1 MKHDNLIF
9 IHKLL
14 KAIADSIIIV
24 FIPLY
29 ILKETNDFK
38 MSMAYLI
45 IYSLFV
51 MLFMFVFK
59 KIIQKY
65 GVITMMVHF
74 IPIIVAEGVL
84 SFVPISIYSIIGVAA
99 LMALNQAFY
108 SIPLNLIFTFGD
120 KKTNVGKFQIASNIG
135 KLVFT
140 LVSGLILSST
150 IKNSFLI
157 LSISSSIFYILC
169 AIPLIFSYKELKDNY
184 IKYNDND
191 SINIIKIDP
200 WFKIFHITFGL
211 FQPIMDNVVPL
222 YLYINDLSFQA
233 VTIMIVIVEFMKIL
247 VNYLSQKLVSIKK
260 GKLCVI
266 IGFVLFIASLTGM
279 VFVKN
284 KVVLYIL
291 SCSCSISF
299 PLTFVVMFRLY
310 CNYLK
315 ETNNVFNGMTVR
327 DFDIFL
333 FRPLMYAISYTPL
346 GFYPVFGVGFI
357 SCIIMLYSEI
367 RLLKKLNK

>member
-1 MKHDNLIF
+1 MKRDNLIF

-51 MLFMFVFK
+51 MLFMLIFK
-59 KIIQKY
+59 RIIQKY
-65 GVITMMVHF
+65 GVITMMIHF
-74 IPIIVAEGVL
+74 IPIIIAEGIL
-84 SFVPISIYSIIGVAA
+84 SFNSINIYIIIIVSA

-135 KLVFT
+135 KLIFT
-140 LVSGLILSST
+140 LISGLILSST
-150 IKNSFLI
+150 IENSFLI
-157 LSISSSIFYILC
+157 LSISSSIFYIAC
-169 AIPLIFSYKELKDNY
+169 AIPLIFSYYELKDNY
-184 IKYNDND
+184 IKYNTNE
-191 SINIIKIDP
+191 IKHIKIEP
-200 WFKIFHITFGL
+200 WFRLFHISFGL

-222 YLYINDLSFQA
+222 YLYINNLSFQA
-233 VTIMIVIVEFMKIL
+233 VTIMIVIVEFMKIM
-247 VNYLSQKLVSIKK
+247 VNYLSQKLVSLKK
-260 GKLCVI
+260 EKLCVI
-266 IGFVLFIASLTGM
+266 TGFILFIVSLTGM

-284 KVVLYIL
+284 KVMLYIL

-327 DFDIFL
+327 DFDIFS
-333 FRPLMYAISYTPL
+333 FRPLMYGLSYTPL
-346 GFYPVFGVGFI
+346 AFYPVFGVGFI
-357 SCIIMLYSEI
+357 SCIIMLYSEL
-367 RLLKKLNK
+367 RLLNKINK